1 MKKKL
6 KVMAAALLAS
16 ALPLSGCSILG
27 FEIPGS
33 QAMMDLL
40 NKVDIFDIIP
50 DKEDN
55 KGDNTGDN
63 TGGNTDDDHGGGDT
77 DTTPKVM
84 SVNIKVKGGSAVTSK
99 TMNVGDELELEAA
112 VSVQNGAAQTVTWS
126 SDKEAVA
133 TVNNGKVTAVAV
145 GTAVITATSTAD
157 ATKKANVTI
166 TVIEAGPHPEFLEEG
181 YEYLTAWP
189 AAKIK
194 AFAGIDTPTIEL
206 EEGVYFLQDPGDEEE
221 GYAPYIEIILED
233 TDDNYYGLCDALDE
247 AGWHYHYDDY
257 YGSDAFIDPT
267 QKVEVDIS
275 EAYLDEDGTESALI
289 YSVYRTEDVWGAKED
304 TTDTQWSED
313 VAEVLEAAGIDLPF
327 VKLGAEYDIDDSEG
341 IFIYDYSP
349 DFNKLNNYGA
359 TLKAAGY
366 AEEGSEQE
374 GYYYTIDKDEY
385 SFFVVEFGFTG
396 YGNTIMVSE
405 YLTELEAFPAE
416 GVSAYLEAHDS
427 ITQLPAFTGSE
438 DVTFTFCKFLDE
450 EDEDVEYAQIGL
462 TGSTEAECT
471 AYVQS
476 LVTNGFAIV
485 PVEEEVEEGYEVVNL
500 QKGKLCVQAVMSFW
514 DEMSEAEIMEYFSQ
528 DPEAMTDEEY
538 EEFYYN
544 YLMYIF
550 YGYIPQLSEDM
561 QDAWLTLSIDETA
574 REVPGLYFNGKSLR
588 VKPEADVT
596 LEVEAFQLG
605 DAPTLT
611 YTSSDEAIATV
622 SAAGVVHGVAV
633 GECKITVETTVNEQ
647 NYSVEVP
654 VIVNTVEEKALN
666 LVATDIGTAG
676 AGYAKTDGDHKLTLG
691 DKEATINTK
700 DVCNE
705 QGSIQ
710 FKKGTGSLSTK
721 TEFAGEIVSIVL
733 PVNTLKVYIG
743 ADQASQQLIEP
754 VAVEGGFSYAAP
766 AGAKFFTIKNE
777 GTTAIKVATIV
788 INYLA

>member
-1 MKKKL
+1 
-6 KVMAAALLAS
+6 
-16 ALPLSGCSILG
+16 
-27 FEIPGS
+27 
-33 QAMMDLL
+33 
-40 NKVDIFDIIP
+40 
-50 DKEDN
+50 
-55 KGDNTGDN
+55 
-63 TGGNTDDDHGGGDT
+63 DT

-84 SVNIKVKGGSAVTSK
+84 SVNIKVKGGSAITSK

-157 ATKKANVTI
+157 ATKKAIVTI

-221 GYAPYIEIILED
+221 GYAPYVQIVLEG
-233 TDDNYYGLCDALDE
+233 TEDNYYGLCDALDK

-257 YGSDAFIDPT
+257 YGSEAFIDPT

-275 EAYLDEDGTESALI
+275 EVYLDEDYTESAVT
-289 YSVYRTEDVWGAKED
+289 YTVYKTEDVWGAKED
-304 TTDTQWSED
+304 TTDTQWSKE
-313 VAEVLEAAGIDLPF
+313 VAEVLEAAGINLPF

-359 TLKAAGY
+359 TLKAAGF

-405 YLTELEAFPAE
+405 YLTELKAFPAE
-416 GVSAYLEAHDS
+416 GVAAYLTDHES
-427 ITQLPAFTGSE
+427 VTTLPAFTGS
-438 DVTFTFCKFLDE
+438 DKLAYTFTRYSDE
-450 EDEDVEYAQIGL
+450 KNEDVEFAQVGL
-462 TGSTEAECT
+462 YGATEAECE
-471 AYVQS
+471 AYVLG
-476 LVTNGFAIV
+476 LVNAGFATV
-485 PVEEEVEEGYEVVNL
+485 EADEEEEIPDGYAVVCV
-500 QKGKLCVQAVMSFW
+500 QKGKLVVEAVMSYW
-514 DEMSEAEIMEYFSQ
+514 RSMTEEEIEDYMDQ
-528 DPEAMTDEEY
+528 DVDAMTDEEY
-538 EEFYYN
+538 EEFYTN
-544 YLMYIF
+544 LMMYMFTGSIDV
-550 YGYIPQLSEDM
+550 LDDEM
-561 QDAWLTLSIDETA
+561 QEAWLTLSIDETA
-574 REVPGLYFNGKSLR
+574 REVPGLYFNGKSLK

-611 YTSSDEAIATV
+611 YTSSNEAIATV

-654 VIVNTVEEKALN
+654 VIVNTVEEKVLTIDADKLG
-666 LVATDIGTAG
+666 VKGS
-676 AGYAKTDGDHKLTLG
+676 YADSLGDHQIAIG
-691 DKEATINTK
+691 ESQVTINTT
-700 DVCNE
+700 DVCK
-705 QGSIQ
+705 QSGIQ
-710 FKKGTGSLSTK
+710 FKKGTGILSTK
-721 TEFAGEIVSIVL
+721 TEFVGEIVSIVL
-733 PVNTLKVYIG
+733 PVDTLKVYIG
-743 ADQASQQLIEP
+743 VDQASQQLIEP

-766 AGAKFFTIKNE
+766 AGAKFFTLKNE
-777 GTTAIKVATIV
+777 GSKAVNVATIV

>member
-27 FEIPGS
+27 VEIPGS

-63 TGGNTDDDHGGGDT
+63 TDDDHGGGDT

-84 SVNIKVKGGSAVTSK
+84 SVNIKVKGGSAITSK
-99 TMNVGDELELEAA
+99 TLNVGDELELEAA

-157 ATKKANVTI
+157 ATKKAIVTI
-166 TVIEAGPHPEFLEEG
+166 TVIEAGPHPEFIEEG

-275 EAYLDEDGTESALI
+275 EVYLDEDGTESALI

-304 TTDTQWSED
+304 TTDTQWSEE

-327 VKLGAEYDIDDSEG
+327 VKLGAEYEIDDSEG

-359 TLKAAGY
+359 TLKAAGFT
-366 AEEGSEQE
+366 EEGSEQE
-374 GYYYTIDKDEY
+374 GYYYTLGKDEY

-416 GVSAYLEAHDS
+416 GVAAYLEAHDT

-450 EDEDVEYAQIGL
+450 EDEDVEYAQIDLIGA
-462 TGSTEAECT
+462 TEAECE
-471 AYVQS
+471 AYT
-476 LVTNGFAIV
+476 LGLANAGFELIES
-485 PVEEEVEEGYEVVNL
+485 EEEVPDGYAVVEL
-500 QKGKLCVQAVMSFW
+500 QKGKLCVQAVMSYW
-514 DEMSEAEIMEYFSQ
+514 GEMSEAEIEDYFDQ
-528 DPEAMTDEEY
+528 DVDSMTDDEY
-538 EEFYYN
+538 EEFYNNLLY
-544 YLMYIF
+544 YYF
-550 YGYIPQLSEDM
+550 YGYVPVLSDDVQE
-561 QDAWLTLSIDETA
+561 AWLTLSIDETA

-654 VIVNTVEEKALN
+654 VIVNTVEEKVLTIDADVLG
-666 LVATDIGTAG
+666 VKGS
-676 AGYAKTDGDHKLTLG
+676 YADSLGDHQITIG
-691 DKEATINTK
+691 ESQVTINTT
-700 DVCNE
+700 DVCK
-705 QGSIQ
+705 QSGIQ
-710 FKKGTGSLSTK
+710 FKKTTGILSTK
-721 TEFAGEIVSIVL
+721 TEFVGEIVSIVL
-733 PVNTLKVYIG
+733 PVDTLKVYIG
-743 ADQASQQLIEP
+743 VDQASQQLIEP

-777 GTTAIKVATIV
+777 ESKAVNVATIV